1 MEIADRVV
9 VVTGGARG
17 IGRALARKF
26 SAAGAEMVIVADVDA
41 DGAWSVAREIGGMA
55 IDVDVHEGVVTLKG
69 KVRTDKMRSKAEKVA
84 KKVKGVTSVNNQ
96 LAVSP
101 D

>member
-1 MEIADRVV
+1 M
-9 VVTGGARG
+9 
-17 IGRALARKF
+17 
-26 SAAGAEMVIVADVDA
+26 
-41 DGAWSVAREIGGMA
+41 
-55 IDVDVHEGVVTLKG
+55 VTLKG
-69 KVRTDKMRSKAEKVA
+69 KVRREKMRSKAEKVA

>member
-1 MEIADRVV
+1 MIMRFLSLVLLLSLVMTPLLAQKKPLTDDIINDQVRVK
-9 VVTGGARG
+9 
-17 IGRALARKF
+17 LA
-26 SAAGAEMVIVADVDA
+26 SDA
-41 DGAWSVAREIGGMA
+41 EIGGMA

-84 KKVKGVTSVNNQ
+84 KKVKGVTSVNNR
-96 LAVSP
+96 LAVSQ

>member
-1 MEIADRVV
+1 MIMRFLSLVLLFSLVLTPLLAQKK
-9 VVTGGARG
+9 
-17 IGRALARKF
+17 ALTDDIIKDLF
-26 SAAGAEMVIVADVDA
+26 FFKLVIDA
-41 DGAWSVAREIGGMA
+41 DIGGMA

-96 LAVSP
+96 LAVGP

>member
-1 MEIADRVV
+1 MRFLSLLLVFSLVLTPLLAQNKPVTDDIINDQVRVK
-9 VVTGGARG
+9 
-17 IGRALARKF
+17 LA
-26 SAAGAEMVIVADVDA
+26 SD
-41 DGAWSVAREIGGMA
+41 SEIGGMA
-55 IDVDVHEGVVTLKG
+55 IDVDVHQGVVTLKG

>member
-1 MEIADRVV
+1 MRFLSLVLVFSLVLTPLLAQKKPVTDDIINDQVRVK
-9 VVTGGARG
+9 
-17 IGRALARKF
+17 LA
-26 SAAGAEMVIVADVDA
+26 SDA
-41 DGAWSVAREIGGMA
+41 EIGGMA
-55 IDVDVHEGVVTLKG
+55 IDVDVHQGVVTLKG

>member
-1 MEIADRVV
+1 MRFLPLVLVFSLVLTPLLAQKKPVTDDIINDQVRVK
-9 VVTGGARG
+9 
-17 IGRALARKF
+17 LAN
-26 SAAGAEMVIVADVDA
+26 DA
-41 DGAWSVAREIGGMA
+41 EIGGMS
-55 IDVDVHEGVVTLKG
+55 IDVEVHEGVVTLKG

>member
-1 MEIADRVV
+1 MRFLSLLLVFSLVLTPLLAQKKPVTDDIINDQVRVK
-9 VVTGGARG
+9 
-17 IGRALARKF
+17 LASDSK
-26 SAAGAEMVIVADVDA
+26 
-41 DGAWSVAREIGGMA
+41 IGGMA
-55 IDVDVHEGVVTLKG
+55 IDVDVHQGVVTLKG

>member
-1 MEIADRVV
+1 MRFLSLLLVFSLVLTPLVAQKKPVTDDIINDQVRVK
-9 VVTGGARG
+9 
-17 IGRALARKF
+17 LA
-26 SAAGAEMVIVADVDA
+26 SD
-41 DGAWSVAREIGGMA
+41 SEIGGMA
-55 IDVDVHEGVVTLKG
+55 IDVDVHQGVVTLKG